1 MPLENYSLKKEEEIR
16 DYWKKN
22 KIPEKARKKSAEQK
36 NYFYF
41 MDGPPYAT
49 GHIHMGTALNK
60 ILKDVSMR
68 FKRMNS
74 FNVFDRPGYDTHG
87 TPIEFQVEKEI
98 GTKSKQDIQ
107 AYGIEKFIAKCR
119 QYATEFIDQQNNEF
133 ENLGVWMDWS
143 NPYITLKNEY
153 IESIWWTF
161 KKAEEKNLLYLDKY
175 SVHVCP
181 RCETAVSFNEIEYIK
196 QTDNSV
202 YVKFPLKEKQK
213 TFLVI
218 WTTTPWTLPANTGVM
233 VHPEFDYSEIELSSG
248 EHWIIA

>member
-1 MPLENYSLKKEEEIR
+1 MLENYSLQKEEEIR
-16 DYWKKN
+16 KQWAKN
-22 KIPEKARKKSAEQK
+22 KIPEKARKTSSKQK
-36 NYFYF
+36 KCFYF

-60 ILKDVSMR
+60 ILKDVSIR
-68 FKRMNS
+68 YKRMNG

-98 GTKSKQDIQ
+98 NTKSKQDI
-107 AYGIEKFIAKCR
+107 EKFGVENFIKKCR
-119 QYATEFIDQQNNEF
+119 KYATEFIDQQNNEF
-133 ENLGVWMDWS
+133 ENLGVWMDWE

-161 KKAEEKNLLYLDKY
+161 KKAEEKKLLYLGEY

-202 YVKFPLKEKQK
+202 YIKFPLKEKQN
-213 TFLVI
+213 TFLII
-218 WTTTPWTLPANTGVM
+218 WTTTPWTLPA
-233 VHPEFDYSEIELSSG
+233 
-248 EHWIIA
+248 